1 MPVCGVTLTAD
12 NYPDQSGQQTQI
24 SLSFSD
30 GFGRLLQQCA
40 RVAPGQAWHREDDG
54 EVDTSGVSADPRWV
68 ISGRVEYDNKGQPV
82 RQYRP
87 YFLDDWQY
95 VVDSS
100 LRTQDHYSD
109 TLYYDAAG
117 RNVQTVTAAG
127 YLRRVTYYPWFMMA
141 EDENDTENQIAGES
155 I

>member
-1 MPVCGVTLTAD
+1 V
-12 NYPDQSGQQTQI
+12 
-24 SLSFSD
+24 
-30 GFGRLLQQCA
+30 
-40 RVAPGQAWHREDDG
+40 
-54 EVDTSGVSADPRWV
+54 
-68 ISGRVEYDNKGQPV
+68 SGRVEYDNKGQPV